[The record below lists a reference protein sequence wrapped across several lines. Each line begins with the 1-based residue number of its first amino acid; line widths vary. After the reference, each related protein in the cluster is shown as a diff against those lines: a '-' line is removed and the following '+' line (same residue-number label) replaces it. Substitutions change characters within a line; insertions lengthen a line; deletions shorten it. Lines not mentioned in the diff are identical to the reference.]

1 MIQHFPP
8 FRTSPT
14 HWAFTATPRSLR
26 LFLGFVVL
34 ALLCL
39 AVSGCARDLGASTR
53 GWGSVAAANGVV
65 YATTLAGPVYAL
77 DDFGPD
83 GVSTRWISAVGSER
97 GFGGAYGSPAVGR
110 YVYVSGI
117 DGFLYAFD
125 GSGGGG
131 AVQVAWRQPQFEAE
145 DMPPLVGSPGL
156 DEAGGIIAVG
166 SEDGGLYAYNAL
178 TGENLHWSPFH
189 TDGKVWST
197 PVLRN
202 GIAYFGSQDGAV
214 YAVSLETGALVW
226 RFDTGGAVVA
236 TPLVHKNLLIV
247 GSFDRRLYALGL
259 NDGQPRWQVEAE
271 NWWWATPVSSG
282 GRAIYAASM
291 DGNVYAVDDNGVLL
305 WKYDMGAPIVA
316 DPVLVERGIVV
327 ASREG
332 RVVLL
337 RASASA
343 QETPQEIASYSIR
356 DGDIKAP
363 LVKSGTVGLGG
374 ATEQE
379 VVYVGTDDGKVR
391 RLQVLSGFMPHWCYD
406 TDNNTQCPRN

>member
-1 MIQHFPP
+1 M
-8 FRTSPT
+8 
-14 HWAFTATPRSLR
+14 
-26 LFLGFVVL
+26 
-34 ALLCL
+34 
-39 AVSGCARDLGASTR
+39 
-53 GWGSVAAANGVV
+53 
-65 YATTLAGPVYAL
+65 
-77 DDFGPD
+77 
-83 GVSTRWISAVGSER
+83 
-97 GFGGAYGSPAVGR
+97 
-110 YVYVSGI
+110 
-117 DGFLYAFD
+117 
-125 GSGGGG
+125 
-131 AVQVAWRQPQFEAE
+131 
-145 DMPPLVGSPGL
+145 

-178 TGENLHWSPFH
+178 TGENLHWSPFR

-202 GIAYFGSQDGAV
+202 GVAYFGSQDGAV

-236 TPLVHKNLLIV
+236 APLVHKNLLIV
-247 GSFDRRLYALGL
+247 GSFDRKLYALGL
-259 NDGQPRWQVEAE
+259 NDGQPRWQIEAE

-282 GRAIYAASM
+282 RAIYAPSM

-343 QETPQEIASYSIR
+343 QETPQEMASYSIR
-356 DGDIKAP
+356 DGEIKAP
-363 LVKSGTVGLGG
+363 LVKTRNRRSGRRHRAGSG
-374 ATEQE
+374 
-379 VVYVGTDDGKVR
+379 VR
-391 RLQVLSGFMPHWCYD
+391 RHRRRQGAAAASAFRVYAPLVLRHGQQHAMSPQLGTPSCWPD
-406 TDNNTQCPRN
+406 GDRQE

>member
-1 MIQHFPP
+1 MLL
-8 FRTSPT
+8 
-14 HWAFTATPRSLR
+14 AFAA
-26 LFLGFVVL
+26 L
-34 ALLCL
+34 AVLCL
-39 AVSGCARDLGASTR
+39 AVGGCGRDLGASTK
-53 GWGSVAAANGVV
+53 GWGSVTVANGVV
-65 YATTLAGPVYAL
+65 YATTLSGQVYAL
-77 DDFGPD
+77 DDFGLE
-83 GVSTRWISAVGSER
+83 GVSARWLSAVGTEK

-125 GSGGGG
+125 GSGGAGS
-131 AVQVAWRQPQFEAE
+131 VQVAWRQPQFEAE
-145 DMPPLVGSPGL
+145 DMPPLVGSPAL

-178 TGENLHWSPFH
+178 TGESLHWSPFR

-202 GIAYFGSQDGAV
+202 GVAYFGSQDGSV

-226 RFDTGGAVVA
+226 RFDTGAAVVA

-247 GSFDRRLYALGL
+247 GSFDRQLYALGL
-259 NDGQPRWQVEAE
+259 NDGQPRWQVGAA

-282 GRAIYAASM
+282 RAIYAAAM

-305 WKYDMGAPIVA
+305 WTYDMGAPIVA
-316 DPVLVERGIVV
+316 NPVLVERGLVV
-327 ASREG
+327 ASRAG

-343 QETPQEIASYSIR
+343 QEAPLEIASYSIR
-356 DGDIKAP
+356 DGEIKAP
-363 LVKSGTVGLGG
+363 LVKAGRVGLGG
-374 ATEQE
+374 ASEQE
-379 VVYVGTDDGKVR
+379 AVYVGTDDGKVR

-406 TDNNTQCPRN
+406 TQDNVPCPRN

>member
-1 MIQHFPP
+1 MTYHFPP
-8 FRTSPT
+8 FRKLSSN
-14 HWAFTATPRSLR
+14 WALTAKPRSLR
-26 LFLGFVVL
+26 PLL
-34 ALLCL
+34 AFAALTCLCL
-39 AVSGCARDLGASTR
+39 ALSGCGRDLGASTK
-53 GWGSVAAANGVV
+53 GWGSVAAAHGVV
-65 YATTLAGPVYAL
+65 YATTLKGQVYAL
-77 DDFGPD
+77 DDFGAE
-83 GVSTRWISAVGSER
+83 GVSTRWVSALGSEE
-97 GFGGAYGSPAVGR
+97 GFGGAYGTPAVGR

-125 GSGGGG
+125 GSGGAG
-131 AVQVAWRQPQFEAE
+131 AVQVAWRQPQLETE
-145 DMPPLVGSPGL
+145 DMPPVVGAPGL

-178 TGENLHWSPFH
+178 TGESLHWSPFR

-202 GIAYFGSQDGAV
+202 GVAYFGSQDGSV
-214 YAVSLETGALVW
+214 YAVSLETGSLVW
-226 RFDTGGAVVA
+226 RYDTGGAVVA
-236 TPLVHKNLLIV
+236 TPLVHKNMLIV
-247 GSFDRRLYALGL
+247 GSFDRQLYALGL
-259 NDGQPRWQVEAE
+259 NDGQPRWQVEAA

-282 GRAIYAASM
+282 RAVYAASM

-356 DGDIKAP
+356 DGEIKAP

>member
-1 MIQHFPP
+1 MTHQFPP
-8 FRTSPT
+8 SRNLLTLRALATTS
-14 HWAFTATPRSLR
+14 RSLR
-26 LFLGFVVL
+26 MLL
-34 ALLCL
+34 AFAALAVLCL
-39 AVSGCARDLGASTR
+39 GVGGCGRDLGASTK
-53 GWGSVAAANGVV
+53 GWGSVAVANGVV
-65 YATTLAGPVYAL
+65 YATTLSGQVYAL
-77 DDFGPD
+77 DDFGLE
-83 GVSTRWISAVGSER
+83 GVSTRWLSSVGTEN

-125 GSGGGG
+125 SSGGAG

-145 DMPPLVGSPGL
+145 DMPPLVGSPAL

-178 TGENLHWSPFH
+178 TGENLHWSPFR

-202 GIAYFGSQDGAV
+202 GVAYFGSQDGSV

-226 RFDTGGAVVA
+226 RFDTGAAVVA

-247 GSFDRRLYALGL
+247 GSFDRQLYALGL
-259 NDGQPRWQVEAE
+259 NDGQPRWQVGAA
-271 NWWWATPVSSG
+271 NWWWATPVSS

-305 WKYDMGAPIVA
+305 WTYDMGAPIVA
-316 DPVLVERGIVV
+316 NPVLVERGLVV

-343 QETPQEIASYSIR
+343 QEAPLEMASYSIR
-356 DGDIKAP
+356 DGEIKAP
-363 LVKSGTVGLGG
+363 LVKAGSVGLSG
-374 ATEQE
+374 ASEQE

-406 TDNNTQCPRN
+406 TQDNVQCPRN

>member
-1 MIQHFPP
+1 MTHQFPP
-8 FRTSPT
+8 SRNLLTRRALPATS
-14 HWAFTATPRSLR
+14 RSLR
-26 LFLGFVVL
+26 MLL
-34 ALLCL
+34 AFAALAVLCL
-39 AVSGCARDLGASTR
+39 AVGGCGRDLGASTK
-53 GWGSVAAANGVV
+53 GWGSVAVANGVV
-65 YATTLAGPVYAL
+65 YATTLSGQVYAL
-77 DDFGPD
+77 DDFGLE
-83 GVSTRWISAVGSER
+83 GVSTRWLSSVGTEN

-125 GSGGGG
+125 GSGGAG

-145 DMPPLVGSPGL
+145 DMPPLVGSPAL

-178 TGENLHWSPFH
+178 TGENLHWSPFR

-202 GIAYFGSQDGAV
+202 GVAYFGSQDGSV

-226 RFDTGGAVVA
+226 RFDTGAAVVA

-247 GSFDRRLYALGL
+247 GSFDRQLYALGL
-259 NDGQPRWQVEAE
+259 NDGQPRWQVGAA
-271 NWWWATPVSSG
+271 NWWWATPVSS

-305 WKYDMGAPIVA
+305 WTYDMGAPIVA
-316 DPVLVERGIVV
+316 NPVLVERGLVV

-343 QETPQEIASYSIR
+343 QEAPLEMASYSIR
-356 DGDIKAP
+356 DGEIKAP
-363 LVKSGTVGLGG
+363 LVKAGGVGLGG
-374 ATEQE
+374 ASEQE

-406 TDNNTQCPRN
+406 TQDNVQCPRN

>member
-1 MIQHFPP
+1 MTHYFLPSRNPP
-8 FRTSPT
+8 TR
-14 HWAFTATPRSLR
+14 WAFTATLRPKR
-26 LFLGFVVL
+26 LFLAL
-34 ALLCL
+34 AALAILCL
-39 AVSGCARDLGASTR
+39 ALTGCGRDLGASTK
-53 GWGSVAAANGVV
+53 GWGSVSVANGIV
-65 YATTLAGPVYAL
+65 YATALSGQLYAL
-77 DDFGPD
+77 DDFGVD
-83 GVSTRWISAVGSER
+83 GVSTRWVSALGSEN

-125 GSGGGG
+125 GSAG
-131 AVQVAWRQPQFEAE
+131 AGSVQVAWRQPQFEAE
-145 DMPPLVGSPGL
+145 DMPPLVSSPAL

-178 TGENLHWSPFH
+178 TGENLHWSPFR

-202 GIAYFGSQDGAV
+202 GVAYFGSQDGSV

-226 RFDTGGAVVA
+226 RFDAGGAVVA
-236 TPLVHKNLLIV
+236 RPLIHKNLLIV
-247 GSFDRRLYALGL
+247 GSFDRQLYALGL
-259 NDGQPRWQVEAE
+259 NDGQPRWQFTAE

-282 GRAIYAASM
+282 RAVYAASM
-291 DGNVYAVDDNGVLL
+291 DGNVYAIDDNGVLL
-305 WKYDMGAPIVA
+305 WTYDMGAPIVA
-316 DPVLVERGIVV
+316 DPVLVERGIVI

-343 QETPQEIASYSIR
+343 QEPPQEIASYSVR
-356 DGDIKAP
+356 DGEIKAP
-363 LVKSGTVGLGG
+363 LVKSGAIGFGG
-374 ATEQE
+374 TTEQE
-379 VVYVGTDDGKVR
+379 VVYVGTDDGKVL

-406 TDNNTQCPRN
+406 TENNVQCPRN

>member
-1 MIQHFPP
+1 MTQHFLP
-8 FRTSPT
+8 FRNLPIR
-14 HWAFTATPRSLR
+14 WALHTTPRSLR
-26 LFLGFVVL
+26 LLL
-34 ALLCL
+34 ALAALAAFCL
-39 AVSGCARDLGASTR
+39 AATGCTPNLGQSTR
-53 GWGSVAAANGVV
+53 GWGSVAVTNGVV
-65 YATTLAGPVYAL
+65 YTTTLAGQVHAL
-77 DDFGPD
+77 RDSGLE
-83 GVSTRWISAVGSER
+83 GVTTHWTSAVGGEE

-125 GSGGGG
+125 GSGGAG
-131 AVQVAWRQPQFEAE
+131 AVQVAWRQPLFEAE
-145 DMPPLVGSPGL
+145 DMPPLVGGPAL

-178 TGENLHWSPFH
+178 TGESLHWSPFH

-202 GIAYFGSQDGAV
+202 GVAYFGSQDGSV

-247 GSFDRRLYALGL
+247 GSFDRQLYALGL
-259 NDGQPRWQVEAE
+259 NDGQPRWQVGADG
-271 NWWWATPVSSG
+271 WWWATPVSSG
-282 GRAIYAASM
+282 RAIYAPSM

-316 DPVLVERGIVV
+316 DPVLVERGLVV

-337 RASASA
+337 RASASV

-356 DGDIKAP
+356 DGEIKAP
-363 LVKSGTVGLGG
+363 LVKSGAIGLGG

-379 VVYVGTDDGKVR
+379 AVYVGTDDGKVR
-391 RLQVLSGFMPHWCYD
+391 RLQVLSGFMSHWCYD
-406 TDNNTQCPRN
+406 TGDNVPCPRN

>member
-1 MIQHFPP
+1 MTHQFPP
-8 FRTSPT
+8 SRNLLTRRALPATS
-14 HWAFTATPRSLR
+14 RSLR
-26 LFLGFVVL
+26 MLL
-34 ALLCL
+34 AFAALAVLCL
-39 AVSGCARDLGASTR
+39 AVGGCGRDLGASTK
-53 GWGSVAAANGVV
+53 GWGSVAVANGVV
-65 YATTLAGPVYAL
+65 YATTLSGQVYAL
-77 DDFGPD
+77 DDFGLE
-83 GVSTRWISAVGSER
+83 GVSTRWLSSVGTEN

-125 GSGGGG
+125 GSGGAG

-145 DMPPLVGSPGL
+145 DMPPLVGSPAL

-178 TGENLHWSPFH
+178 TGENLHWSPFR

-202 GIAYFGSQDGAV
+202 GVAYFGSQDGSV

-226 RFDTGGAVVA
+226 RFDTGAAVVA

-247 GSFDRRLYALGL
+247 GSFDRQLYALGL
-259 NDGQPRWQVEAE
+259 NDGQPRWQVGAA
-271 NWWWATPVSSG
+271 NWWWATPVSS

-305 WKYDMGAPIVA
+305 WTYDMGAPIVA
-316 DPVLVERGIVV
+316 NPVLVERGLVV

-343 QETPQEIASYSIR
+343 QEAPLEMASYSIR
-356 DGDIKAP
+356 DGEIKAP
-363 LVKSGTVGLGG
+363 LVKAGGVGLGG
-374 ATEQE
+374 VNEQE

-406 TDNNTQCPRN
+406 TQDNVQCPRN

>member
-1 MIQHFPP
+1 MTQHFPP
-8 FRTSPT
+8 SRNLLTR
-14 HWAFTATPRSLR
+14 WAFPTTSRYPR
-26 LFLGFVVL
+26 LFLAFVAL
-34 ALLCL
+34 AILFL
-39 AVSGCARDLGASTR
+39 AVIGCGRDLGASTK
-53 GWGSVAAANGVV
+53 GWGSVAVANGVV
-65 YATTLAGPVYAL
+65 YATTLNGQLYAL
-77 DDFGPD
+77 DDFGSE
-83 GVSTRWISAVGSER
+83 GVSTRWNSALGSEN
-97 GFGGAYGSPAVGR
+97 GFGGSYGSPAVGR

-125 GSGGGG
+125 GSGGAG

-145 DMPPLVGSPGL
+145 DMPPVVGGPAL

-178 TGENLHWSPFH
+178 TGESLRWSPFH

-202 GIAYFGSQDGAV
+202 GVAYFGSQDGAV
-214 YAVSLETGALVW
+214 YAVSLETGSLIW
-226 RFDTGGAVVA
+226 RFDTGGAIVS

-247 GSFDRRLYALGL
+247 GSFDRQLYALGL
-259 NDGQPRWQVEAE
+259 NDGQPRWQVEAA
-271 NWWWATPVSSG
+271 NWWWATPVSA
-282 GRAIYAASM
+282 GRAVYAASM
-291 DGNVYAVDDNGVLL
+291 DGNVYAIDDNGVLL

-337 RASASA
+337 RASASV
-343 QETPQEIASYSIR
+343 QEAPQEIASYSIR
-356 DGDIKAP
+356 DGEIKAP
-363 LVKSGTVGLGG
+363 LVKSGTIGLGG
-374 ATEQE
+374 TAEQE